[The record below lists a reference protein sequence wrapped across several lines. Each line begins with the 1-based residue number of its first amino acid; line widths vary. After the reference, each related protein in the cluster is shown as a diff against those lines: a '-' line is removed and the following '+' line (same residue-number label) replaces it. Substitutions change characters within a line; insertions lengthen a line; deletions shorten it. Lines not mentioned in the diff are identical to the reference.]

1 MMKVNGNVSV
11 GNILTIAVI
20 LLSVAVGWG
29 SIQANVN
36 DIDNMVKTK
45 ANKDVVDIQF
55 LYIQKQLDEIKNLIK
70 ERN

>member
-1 MMKVNGNVSV
+1 MKMNGNVSV

-36 DIDNMVKTK
+36 DIDKMVKTK

-55 LYIQKQLDEIKNLIK
+55 IYIQKQLDEIKTLIK

>member
-1 MMKVNGNVSV
+1 MMKMNGNVSV

-36 DIDNMVKTK
+36 DIDKMVKTK

-55 LYIQKQLDEIKNLIK
+55 IYIQKQLDEIKTLIK

>member
-55 LYIQKQLDEIKNLIK
+55 LYIQKQLDEIKTLIK

>member
-1 MMKVNGNVSV
+1 MKMNGNVSV

-20 LLSVAVGWG
+20 LFSVAVGWG

-55 LYIQKQLDEIKNLIK
+55 LYIQKQLDEIKTLIK

>member
-1 MMKVNGNVSV
+1 MMKMNGNVSV

-20 LLSVAVGWG
+20 LFSVAVGWG

-55 LYIQKQLDEIKNLIK
+55 VYIQKQLDEIKTLIK

>member
-1 MMKVNGNVSV
+1 MMKMNGNVSV

-20 LLSVAVGWG
+20 LFSVAVGWG

-55 LYIQKQLDEIKNLIK
+55 LYIQKQLDEIKTLIK

>member
-1 MMKVNGNVSV
+1 MKVNGNVSV